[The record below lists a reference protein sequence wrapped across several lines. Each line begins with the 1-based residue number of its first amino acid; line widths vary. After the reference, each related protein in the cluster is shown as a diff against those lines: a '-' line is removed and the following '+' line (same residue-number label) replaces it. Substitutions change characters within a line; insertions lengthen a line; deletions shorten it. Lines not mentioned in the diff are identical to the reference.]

1 VPVDEA
7 AAGAHL
13 PAMVS
18 RDISLPF
25 GVSMTVESNSR
36 THPGVGGPA
45 AGPVVILVD
54 NKVRDL
60 TVAALIAHQLEA
72 DGIECFLE
80 PLEAFRAAVGAHRP
94 GMIVFN
100 HLNGSQLVRWSQRL
114 AEIGVLSA
122 VLPNEGIVYDK
133 TVREV
138 LSGRFHRDAHVV
150 NFFCWNEAHK
160 ESLLAQNIY
169 NHTQIDVVGIP
180 RFDVYFQ
187 PWSKVLPPVQPRR
200 TGKPRVLLCTNFIFA
215 NFDKRQADR
224 TFGSWQ
230 KYNPGAKD
238 YWGAVLSHRKSRE
251 QALKFAEALLDD
263 GRFELVLRPHPNEN
277 RVFYEDWLAAL
288 PGAKRA
294 GVVYAPTD
302 NISALIL
309 DCDVQVAC
317 ETCTTSI
324 ESWIA
329 KKPTIALIFDKHPF
343 HYNALHNAPNI
354 PCNDPTVFADTVSH
368 CLDEPV
374 PQDKLAL
381 RLQHLETWCASP
393 DGHSV
398 ERIAAAIG
406 KALRSRPAPDW
417 SKLDAGDF
425 RRAAKLRMYQ
435 QLGQAYHYDPLLW
448 LKGSLFPKRYAMKT
462 RGYRKSILPSD
473 VASARRLVEERLG
486 RRGATKRAS

>member
-1 VPVDEA
+1 MTIADPPLQRG
-7 AAGAHL
+7 AG
-13 PAMVS
+13 S
-18 RDISLPF
+18 KETD
-25 GVSMTVESNSR
+25 
-36 THPGVGGPA
+36 
-45 AGPVVILVD
+45 PVVILVD

-60 TVAALIAHQLEA
+60 NVAALIAHQLEA
-72 DGIECFLE
+72 NGVKCFLE
-80 PLEAFRAAVGAHRP
+80 PLEAFRAVLGAHRP
-94 GMIVFN
+94 SMIVFN
-100 HLNGSQLVRWSQRL
+100 HLNGSQLVEWSQRL

-122 VLPNEGIVYDK
+122 VLPNEGIIYDK
-133 TVREV
+133 TAREV
-138 LSGRFHRDAHVV
+138 VSGRFHRDVHVD
-150 NFFCWNEAHK
+150 NYFCWNESHK
-160 ESLLAQNIY
+160 ESLIAQGIY
-169 NHTQIDVVGIP
+169 EDTEIDIVGIP
-180 RFDVYFQ
+180 RFDVYFE
-187 PWSKVLPPVQPRR
+187 PWSKVLPLAPPRR
-200 TGKPRVLLCTNFIFA
+200 SGRPRVLLCTNFIFA
-215 NFDKRQADR
+215 SFDKQQADR
-224 TFGSWQ
+224 TFGAWE
-230 KYNPGAKD
+230 KYNPGVKD
-238 YWGAVLSHRKSRE
+238 YWGAVLSHQKSRD
-251 QALKFAEALLDD
+251 QVLKFAEALLED

-277 RVFYEDWLAAL
+277 RAFYESWLDAL
-288 PGAKRA
+288 PEVKRA
-294 GVVYAPTD
+294 EIVYAPTD

-343 HYNALHNAPNI
+343 HYNELHNAPNL
-354 PCNDPTVFADTVSH
+354 PCDDPNAFPELVSR

-398 ERIAAAIG
+398 ERIATAIG

-417 SKLDAGDF
+417 TKLDAGDF

-435 QLGQAYHYDPLLW
+435 QIGQAYHYDPLLW

-473 VASARRLVEERLG
+473 VARARRLVEERLSN
-486 RRGATKRAS
+486 RSAAKRAS

>member
-1 VPVDEA
+1 MTIADPSLRRG
-7 AAGAHL
+7 AGGKQT
-13 PAMVS
+13 
-18 RDISLPF
+18 D
-25 GVSMTVESNSR
+25 
-36 THPGVGGPA
+36 
-45 AGPVVILVD
+45 PVVILVD

-60 TVAALIAHQLEA
+60 NVAVLIAHQLEV
-72 DGIECFLE
+72 DGIKCFLE

-100 HLNGSQLVRWSQRL
+100 HLNGSQLVEWSQRL

-133 TVREV
+133 TARDVV
-138 LSGRFHRDAHVV
+138 SGRFHRGVHVD
-150 NFFCWNEAHK
+150 NYFCWNESHK
-160 ESLLAQNIY
+160 VTLIAQGIY
-169 NHTQIDVVGIP
+169 DDTEIDVVGIP
-180 RFDVYFQ
+180 RFDVYFE
-187 PWSKVLPPVQPRR
+187 PWSKVLPPAPPRR
-200 TGKPRVLLCTNFIFA
+200 SERPRVLLCTNFIFA
-215 NFDKRQADR
+215 SFDKQQADR
-224 TFGSWQ
+224 TFGAWE
-230 KYNPGAKD
+230 KYNPGVKD
-238 YWGAVLSHRKSRE
+238 YWGAVLSHRKSRD
-251 QALKFAEALLDD
+251 QVLKFAEALLED

-277 RVFYEDWLAAL
+277 RAFYESWLDAL
-288 PGAKRA
+288 PEAKRA
-294 GVVYAPTD
+294 KVVYAPTD

-329 KKPTIALIFDKHPF
+329 KKPTVALIFDKHPF
-343 HYNALHNAPNI
+343 HYNELHNAPNI
-354 PCNDPTVFADTVSH
+354 PCDDPGVFPGLVSR
-368 CLDEPV
+368 CLNEPV

-381 RLQHLETWCASP
+381 RLQHLATWCASP

-417 SKLDAGDF
+417 TKLDAGDF

-435 QLGQAYHYDPLLW
+435 QIGQAYHYDPLLW

-462 RGYRKSILPSD
+462 RGYGKSILPSD
-473 VASARRLVEERLG
+473 VAKARRLVEERLG
-486 RRGATKRAS
+486 SRGAVKRAS